1 VLVFIPE
8 RYTTTASA
16 RYWVSHANG
25 YTPRT
30 VDQSANGDRWVSL
43 GTYWFDGTSDEYVS
57 LSDVTGE
64 TRVTRLIAFD
74 AVKWV
79 PVY

>member
-1 VLVFIPE
+1 MNQS
-8 RYTTTASA
+8 T
-16 RYWVSHANG
+16 NG
-25 YTPRT
+25 E
-30 VDQSANGDRWVSL
+30 RWVSL
-43 GTYWFDGTSDEYVS
+43 GTYYFGGTSDEFVS

-79 PVY
+79 PR